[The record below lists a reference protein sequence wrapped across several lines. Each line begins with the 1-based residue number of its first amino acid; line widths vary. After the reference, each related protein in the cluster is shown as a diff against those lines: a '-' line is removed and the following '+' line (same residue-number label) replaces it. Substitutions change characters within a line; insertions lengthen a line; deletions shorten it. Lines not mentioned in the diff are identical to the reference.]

1 MAEYNIQMNVY
12 DQATTDFNQLYPNPM
27 EHASTHAT
35 TGDDPIT
42 PASIGAQPAN
52 NNLTQY
58 SGGNLQTVGG
68 ASVPVNNLTWTYLGT
83 QSYSKT
89 FTAINGT
96 TNGSIDCSTFNTFF
110 TSGPYSEIKIVD
122 TGNYTC
128 AGSDG
133 RAGDFDTLGTSV
145 IVPNTQTTSFS
156 GSYEGEAYFQRVRN
170 NIWAGDSTSI
180 YSYWKDQSGTG
191 VYIGTPQGGSVHNF
205 SINYSGSYLNTTTLS
220 GSVAIY
226 GR

>member
-12 DQATTDFNQLYPNPM
+12 DRATTDFNQLYPKPM

-89 FTAINGT
+89 FTAFNTSVGGI
-96 TNGSIDCSTFNTFF
+96 IDCSTFNTFF
-110 TSGPYSEIKIVD
+110 TSGSYSEIKIVN

-128 AGSDG
+128 AGCDG
-133 RAGDFDTLGTSV
+133 REGGFSTLG
-145 IVPNTQTTSFS
+145 IVVVVPKTRTTSFS
-156 GSYEGEAYFQRVRN
+156 GSYKGEAYFQRVLN
-170 NIWAGDSTSI
+170 QIWAGDSTSI
-180 YSYWKDQSGTG
+180 YSYWTDQYGRS
-191 VYIGTPQGGSVHNF
+191 VNIGTPQGGPVYNF